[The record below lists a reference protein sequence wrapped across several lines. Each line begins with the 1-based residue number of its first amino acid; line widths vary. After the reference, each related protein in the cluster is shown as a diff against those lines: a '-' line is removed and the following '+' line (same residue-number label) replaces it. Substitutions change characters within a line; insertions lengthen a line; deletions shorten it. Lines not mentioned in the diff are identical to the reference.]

1 MLQKQDSNP
10 IKKVIYPLPQK
21 NRNDAIQSKRKRVI
35 ICKNTHPHFHCLK
48 WNSDYRKKNKKQ
60 KTKTKTKKTKSI
72 YFKFMWKETCIKR
85 INILHLFYCK
95 WSCFH
100 FWTTPRYMLG
110 VLCQFPMLPLL
121 FWKSNNILIQ
131 SHATCNIKW
140 RKFSKHHILTTRL
153 ICVISNQN
161 HKVGWSECQVFTS
174 FLNLTAMISY

>member
-10 IKKVIYPLPQK
+10 IKKAIYPLPQK
-21 NRNDAIQSKRKRVI
+21 NRNDAIQSRRKWVI

-48 WNSDYRKKNKKQ
+48 WNSDYRK
-60 KTKTKTKKTKSI
+60 TKKSKIKSI
-72 YFKFMWKETCIKR
+72 YFIFMWKETCIKR
-85 INILHLFYCK
+85 INILRLSYYRK

-100 FWTTPRYMLG
+100 FWTTPRYLLG

-131 SHATCNIKW
+131 SHATCNKKW
-140 RKFSKHHILTTRL
+140 RTFSKHHIFTTQY
-153 ICVISNQN
+153 VSFQTKTY
-161 HKVGWSECQVFTS
+161 KVGWSECQVFTS